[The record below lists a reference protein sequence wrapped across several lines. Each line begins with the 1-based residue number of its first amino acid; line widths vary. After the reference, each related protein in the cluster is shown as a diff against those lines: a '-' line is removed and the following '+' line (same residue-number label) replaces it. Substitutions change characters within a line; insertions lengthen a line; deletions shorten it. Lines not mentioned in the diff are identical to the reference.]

1 MRIEVTMSNL
11 FAPYSDLL
19 EHTLKH
25 EGMFEARE
33 LSLRSASLNFLDLG
47 VIELLPKTPR
57 QRGVILSAG
66 IHGNE
71 TAPIELLN
79 NLVNGMLNSQCL
91 ELGRPTLIIFGHPQA
106 MREGERFV
114 EFNMNRLFMGQCAKQ
129 EYSASNDAQRAQ
141 KLELVVSGFCARH
154 DVGEHYDLHT
164 AIRASEYERFA
175 LKPLLKQPQKQDPT
189 TASKG
194 FLRSAGIQAIVQ
206 QNTYANTFSSYTAN
220 QFGLES
226 YTLELGK
233 VRGFGQNDLLN
244 YKNTMAALK
253 NLVCAQAFSTD
264 ASEMDYF
271 EVCHEIIVPDESF
284 ALHIKQEQANFGTF
298 KKGTCIWESDA
309 QSYVVSHDEEFIIFP
324 NPDVPIGQRAGL
336 MLIKTRDPAE
346 IL

>member
-1 MRIEVTMSNL
+1 MSNL
-11 FAPYSDLL
+11 FAPYSDML

-25 EGMFEARE
+25 EGIFEAQE
-33 LSLRSASLNFLDLG
+33 LRFPSAALNFVDIG
-47 VIELLPKTPR
+47 VIELLPKTPS

-79 NLVNGMLNSQCL
+79 NLVNDLLNSHCADL
-91 ELGRPTLIIFGHPQA
+91 ERPTLIIFGHPQA
-106 MREGERFV
+106 MREGKRFA
-114 EFNMNRLFMGQCAKQ
+114 EFNMNRLFMGQCARP
-129 EYSASNDAQRAQ
+129 EYSVSSDAQRAQ
-141 KLELVVSGFCARH
+141 KLEFAVSDFCARH

-175 LKPLLKQPQKQDPT
+175 LKPLLKEPQKKAAT
-189 TASKG
+189 AASKS
-194 FLRSAGIQAIVQ
+194 FLSSAGIQALVQ
-206 QNTYANTFSSYTAN
+206 QNTYASTFSSYTAN

-233 VRGFGQNDLLN
+233 VRAFGQNDLLN
-244 YKNTMAALK
+244 YKNTMTALK
-253 NLVCAQAFSTD
+253 SLVCDQSFSTD

-284 ALHIKQEQANFGTF
+284 TLHIEQEQANFGTF
-298 KKGTCIWESDA
+298 KKGVCIWQTDA
-309 QSYVVSHDEEFIIFP
+309 QSYIVSHEEEFIIFP
-324 NPDVPIGQRAGL
+324 NPEVPVGQRAGL
-336 MLIKTRDPAE
+336 MLIKAKTPAE